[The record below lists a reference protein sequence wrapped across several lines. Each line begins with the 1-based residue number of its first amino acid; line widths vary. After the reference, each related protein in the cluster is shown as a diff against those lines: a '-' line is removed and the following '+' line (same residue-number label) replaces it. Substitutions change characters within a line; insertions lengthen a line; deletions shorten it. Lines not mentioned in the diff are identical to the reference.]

1 MQGPYALAIGERARV
16 DRGLRQ
22 LAVADSIRRM
32 ASGPQRPTVLIGLGI
47 AFVLGGLLGFPLFL
61 ADPLGTTG
69 RGIPMWLALPVLWVG
84 GIGFI
89 AYGWYWRVR
98 GRRSR

>member
-1 MQGPYALAIGERARV
+1 MIPESGHADP
-16 DRGLRQ
+16 GLRPP
-22 LAVADSIRRM
+22 AVADSIRRM
-32 ASGPQRPTVLIGLGI
+32 SSGPQRPTVLIGLGI
-47 AFVLGGLLGFPLFL
+47 ALVLGGLLGLPLFL